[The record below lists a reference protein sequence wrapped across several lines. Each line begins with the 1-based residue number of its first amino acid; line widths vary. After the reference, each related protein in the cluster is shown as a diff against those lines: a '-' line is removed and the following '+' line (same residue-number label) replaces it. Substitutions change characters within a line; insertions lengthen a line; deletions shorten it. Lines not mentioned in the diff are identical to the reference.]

1 MWKKMKLALLST
13 LVVTVGVVAY
23 SQQKN
28 RECKMQIEQN
38 LQYEVVV
45 QLTNA
50 RITSI
55 VVKEGDNEEIIVDYQ
70 DNHWNRSF
78 SGDLPVR
85 VSVKGRAAQGND
97 SSAKM
102 TIDVLKD
109 GVIFQN
115 AIAQGLN
122 LEANVSF

>member
-1 MWKKMKLALLST
+1 MLKKMKLALLGA
-13 LVVTVGVVAY
+13 LAVTVGVVAY
-23 SQQKN
+23 SQQKSK
-28 RECKMQIEQN
+28 ECKMQIEQN

-50 RITSI
+50 RVTSI
-55 VVKEGDNEEIIVDYQ
+55 VVKEGDNEETIVDYQ

-85 VSVKGRAAQGND
+85 VSVKGQAAQGND

-102 TIDVLKD
+102 TIEVLKD
-109 GVIFQN
+109 GVLYRN
-115 AIAQGLN
+115 AIAQGPN

>member
-1 MWKKMKLALLST
+1 MLKKMKLALLSA
-13 LVVTVGVVAY
+13 LAVTVGVVAY
-23 SQQKN
+23 SQQKSK
-28 RECKMQIEQN
+28 ECKMQIEQN

-50 RITSI
+50 RVTSI
-55 VVKEGDNEEIIVDYQ
+55 VVKEGDNEETIVDYQ

-85 VSVKGRAAQGND
+85 VSVKGQAAQGND

-102 TIDVLKD
+102 TIEVLKD
-109 GVIFQN
+109 GVLYRN
-115 AIAQGLN
+115 AVAQGPN

>member
-13 LVVTVGVVAY
+13 LVVTVSVVAY

-28 RECKMQIEQN
+28 KECKMQIEQN

>member
-1 MWKKMKLALLST
+1 MLKKMKLALLSA
-13 LVVTVGVVAY
+13 LAVTVGVVAY
-23 SQQKN
+23 SQQKSK
-28 RECKMQIEQN
+28 ECKMQIEQN

-50 RITSI
+50 RVTSI
-55 VVKEGDNEEIIVDYQ
+55 VVKEGDNEETIVDYQ

-85 VSVKGRAAQGND
+85 VSVKGQAAQGND

-102 TIDVLKD
+102 TIEVLKD
-109 GVIFQN
+109 GVLYRN
-115 AIAQGLN
+115 AIAQGPN